1 MSKNGGKGGKES
13 RNSKEVSVSRGLD
26 KNLETPLLLRIETEK
41 IFNFADP
48 NFLNGI
54 NVCRAIYRK
63 RKVIKKTKAMREEP
77 EVKTREEV
85 VAPEVVVEG
94 TKGTIKRPQHPNL
107 RVQMR
112 CEFWFWHKKAIGRL
126 VNLL

>member
-26 KNLETPLLLRIETEK
+26 KNQETPLPGIE
-41 IFNFADP
+41 IFNFDP

-63 RKVIKKTKAMREEP
+63 RKVIKKSKAMREEP

>member
-26 KNLETPLLLRIETEK
+26 KNQETPLPGIE
-41 IFNFADP
+41 IFNFDP

>member
-26 KNLETPLLLRIETEK
+26 KNQETPLLCKE
-41 IFNFADP
+41 IFNFDP

-63 RKVIKKTKAMREEP
+63 RKVIKKTKAVREEP

-107 RVQMR
+107 RAQMP

>member
-26 KNLETPLLLRIETEK
+26 KNLETPLLCKE
-41 IFNFADP
+41 IFNFDP

-63 RKVIKKTKAMREEP
+63 RKVIKKTKAMRVEP

-85 VAPEVVVEG
+85 AAPEVVVEG

-107 RVQMR
+107 RAQMR

>member
-26 KNLETPLLLRIETEK
+26 KNLETPLPGIE
-41 IFNFADP
+41 IFNFTDP

-107 RVQMR
+107 RVQMP

>member
-26 KNLETPLLLRIETEK
+26 KNLKTPLLGIE
-41 IFNFADP
+41 IFNFDP

-63 RKVIKKTKAMREEP
+63 RKVIKKTKAMRVEP

-94 TKGTIKRPQHPNL
+94 TKGTIKRPRHPNL

>member
-26 KNLETPLLLRIETEK
+26 KNLETPLPGIE
-41 IFNFADP
+41 IFNFANL

-63 RKVIKKTKAMREEP
+63 RKVIKKNKAMREEP

>member
-26 KNLETPLLLRIETEK
+26 KNLETPLPGIE
-41 IFNFADP
+41 IFNFANL